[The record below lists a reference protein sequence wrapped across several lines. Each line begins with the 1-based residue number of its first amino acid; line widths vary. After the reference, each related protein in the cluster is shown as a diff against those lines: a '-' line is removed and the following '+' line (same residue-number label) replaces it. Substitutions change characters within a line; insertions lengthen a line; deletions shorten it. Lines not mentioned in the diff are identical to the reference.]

1 MKEFFNM
8 GGYALYVWGSFGMT
22 ALLMIAEPILVRHR
36 RKLTLQRVSR
46 LVRSKSVQQPQQAST
61 NTSGEIE

>member
-22 ALLMIAEPILVRHR
+22 ALLMLAEPLLVRGR
-36 RKLTLQRVSR
+36 RKATLRRVSS
-46 LVRSKSVQQPQQAST
+46 LVRSKTVQRSTKSST
-61 NTSGEIE
+61 NTSGELK

>member
-1 MKEFFNM
+1 MKEFFSM

-36 RKLTLQRVSR
+36 RKQTLQRVSR
-46 LVRSKSVQQPQQAST
+46 LVRSKSVQQTRQAST
-61 NTSGEIE
+61 NTSGDMQ

>member
-22 ALLMIAEPILVRHR
+22 ALLMLAEPLLVRGR
-36 RKLTLQRVSR
+36 RKATLRRVST
-46 LVRSKSVQQPQQAST
+46 LVRSKSVQRSTKPST
-61 NTSGEIE
+61 NTSGELK

>member
-22 ALLMIAEPILVRHR
+22 ALCMIAEPILVRHR
-36 RKLTLQRVSR
+36 RKVTLQRVSR
-46 LVRSKSVQQPQQAST
+46 LVRSKLATQSNNS
-61 NTSGEIE
+61 SGDLK

>member
-36 RKLTLQRVSR
+36 RKQTLQRVSR
-46 LVRSKSVQQPQQAST
+46 LVRSKSVQQTRQAST
-61 NTSGEIE
+61 NTSGDIE

>member
-22 ALLMIAEPILVRHR
+22 ALCMIAEPILVRHR
-36 RKLTLQRVSR
+36 RKVTLQRVSR
-46 LVRSKSVQQPQQAST
+46 LVRSKSATQST
-61 NTSGEIE
+61 HSSGGM